1 MGLNPVWP
9 VSLQMGTFGP
19 RDTHVGTPRED
30 ESRDQYEVATSQG
43 TPKIASKPSQNKE
56 SLNRFFLTVLR
67 STNSVGTLISD
78 C

>member
-43 TPKIASKPSQNKE
+43 TPKIASTIKN
-56 SLNRFFLTVLR
+56 LNQITVIWLMK
-67 STNSVGTLISD
+67 I
-78 C
+78 